1 MSIKCTALLPH
12 PPIIIPEIGGRELE
26 NAEETVQGVKKTAAK
41 MAENEGLDLL
51 ITISPHGP
59 VFKSHAAVVVKENLF
74 GSFKEFGKPSL
85 KFKEKSDIDFSQNLV
100 NNAEKEGLNLAGL
113 NADDLKRYGIEEEL
127 DHGIMVPWYYIKQ
140 AGLDLP
146 LIPITIGF
154 ISYRELFKIG
164 KIIAKT
170 AEQMGYN
177 IAVLASGDL
186 SHRLKRGA
194 PAGYHPDG
202 EVFDKTLIDKLKNKK
217 FKEVLDIDKK
227 LIENAGEC
235 GMRPLIMML
244 GSIEGKDVDV
254 DFYSYE
260 GPFGVGYAELY
271 FQVK

>member
-1 MSIKCTALLPH
+1 MTVKCTALLPH
-12 PPIIIPEIGGRELE
+12 PPIIIPEIGGRELD
-26 NAEETVQGVKKTAAK
+26 NAEKTVDGVKKTAAK
-41 MAENEGLDLL
+41 IAKTEDLDLL

-59 VFKSHAAVVVKENLF
+59 VFKSHAAVIIKESLF

-85 KFKEKSDIDFSQNLV
+85 KFKEKSDIDFSHSLV
-100 NNAEKEGLNLAGL
+100 NNAEKKGLNLAGL
-113 NADDLKRYGIEEEL
+113 EAEVLKKYGIEEEL
-127 DHGIMVPWYYIKQ
+127 DHGILVPWYYLKQ

-146 LIPITIGF
+146 IIPITIGF
-154 ISYRELFKIG
+154 ISYSELFKIG
-164 KIIAKT
+164 KIIAET
-170 AEQMGYN
+170 AEQMDYN
-177 IAVLASGDL
+177 ITVLASGDL

-202 EVFDKTLIDKLKNKK
+202 EVFDKILIDKLKTKK
-217 FKEVLDIDKK
+217 FKEVLEINKK

-235 GMRPLIMML
+235 GLRPIIMML
-244 GSIEGKDVDV
+244 GSIENKDVDV